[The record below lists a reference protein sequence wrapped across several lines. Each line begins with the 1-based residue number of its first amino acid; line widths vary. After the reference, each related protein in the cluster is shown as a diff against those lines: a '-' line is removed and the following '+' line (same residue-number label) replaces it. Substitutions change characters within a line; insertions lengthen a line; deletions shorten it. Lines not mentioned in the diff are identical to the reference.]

1 MGDGADA
8 EDRTGIVR
16 NEPGTKQWQV
26 SLGVMRFHL
35 SSPSISVRTIRCSD
49 SGSVARPKGQNR

>member
-49 SGSVARPKGQNR
+49 SGSVARP